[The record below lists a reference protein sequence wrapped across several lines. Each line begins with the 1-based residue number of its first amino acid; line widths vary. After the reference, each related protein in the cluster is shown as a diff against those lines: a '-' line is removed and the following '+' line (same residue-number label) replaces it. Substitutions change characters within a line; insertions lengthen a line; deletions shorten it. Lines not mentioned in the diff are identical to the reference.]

1 MSSDSADLELV
12 RKAAAGD
19 ASALELFLLRH
30 RSQLM
35 GFVTRHTPPDVR
47 RTVDPQDILQDIY
60 FDAFRRLGS
69 FTATDQRSALR
80 WLVTMARHRI
90 IDLVRT
96 HRSAKRGGGQRVD
109 LDDGAAEND
118 SFVLL
123 LQDLAVYERTPSR
136 SAVAHELL
144 ATLQRCIDTLP
155 EDHRQAIRLHYV
167 EGLTVEQVAAKM
179 NRSPG
184 AAQMLCSRGLKV
196 LRGQL
201 RSMSRYF

>member
-1 MSSDSADLELV
+1 MSAESGDLDLV

-19 ASALELFLLRH
+19 AAALELFMLRH
-30 RSQLM
+30 RSQLL

-60 FDAFRRLGS
+60 FDAFRRMGS
-69 FTATDQRSALR
+69 FAATDQRSALR

-109 LDDGAAEND
+109 LGGEAEGND
-118 SFVLL
+118 SFALL

-136 SAVAHELL
+136 SAAAHELL
-144 ATLQRCIDTLP
+144 ATLQRHIDTLP

-167 EGLTVEQVAAKM
+167 EGLTVEQVGARM
-179 NRSPG
+179 NRSAG
-184 AAQMLCSRGLKV
+184 AAQMLCSRGLKM
-196 LRGQL
+196 LRTHM
-201 RSMSRYF
+201 RSMSQYF